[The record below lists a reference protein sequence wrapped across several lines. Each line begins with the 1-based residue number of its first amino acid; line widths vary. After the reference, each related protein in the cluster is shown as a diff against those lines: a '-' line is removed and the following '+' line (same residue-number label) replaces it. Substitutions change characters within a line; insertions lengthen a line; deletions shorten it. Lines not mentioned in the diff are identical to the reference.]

1 MKKVKQLLFAHP
13 YDMGGFP
20 IRQPFPTNNVESIGP
35 FILLHHAYVKVPTH
49 IPPKQAGVGPHPHR
63 GFAPVTF
70 IFEGAVHH
78 RDSRGNSSIIE
89 KGGVQWM
96 NAGMGVIHSER
107 PPENIHEMGGV
118 QEIIQLWV
126 NTPAKHKMDIP
137 QYLPL
142 TKSDIPSTVSTDGL
156 TTINVVAGEVNG
168 IKGPINGLS
177 PLSAATIELKA
188 GAELTLQVAE
198 KHESLLYILS
208 GKIKVSGYG
217 IAEHHHAVVFE
228 SEGNEITLNAEEDT
242 RILYLTGEI
251 IPEKMVAQGPFVMNS
266 ESEIMMAYRDYQMG
280 KMGVLIEE

>member
-1 MKKVKQLLFAHP
+1 MNSVKYTLFAHP

-20 IRQPFPTNNVESIGP
+20 IRQPFPTNNIEKIGP
-35 FILLHHAYVKVPTH
+35 FILLHHAYVKVPTN

-78 RDSRGNSSIIE
+78 RDSRGNNSIVE

-107 PPENIHEMGGV
+107 PPENIHEIGGV

-126 NTPAKHKMDIP
+126 NTPAKNKMDEPVYI
-137 QYLPL
+137 PL
-142 TKSDIPSTVSTDGL
+142 TKEEIPTIKSDDNLSI
-156 TTINVVAGEVNG
+156 INVVAGTVNG
-168 IKGPINGLS
+168 VQGKIIGLS
-177 PLSAATIELKA
+177 PLSAATIEMKESGNLK
-188 GAELTLQVAE
+188 LSVPTN
-198 KHESLLYILS
+198 HESLIYILS
-208 GKIKVSGYG
+208 GKVKIAGYG
-217 IAEHHHAVVFE
+217 DAEHHHAVVFNLDGDHISIE
-228 SEGNEITLNAEEDT
+228 AKEDT
-242 RILYLTGEI
+242 RILFLTGET

>member
-1 MKKVKQLLFAHP
+1 MKTVKLLLYAHP

-20 IRQPFPTNNVESIGP
+20 IRQPFPTNNIDHIGP

-78 RDSRGNSSIIE
+78 RDSRGNSSIVE

-107 PPENIHEMGGV
+107 PSENIHEIGGV

-126 NTPAKHKMDIP
+126 NTPAKHKMDEP

-142 TKSDIPSTVSTDGL
+142 KKEEIPSIIYEDGL
-156 TTINVVAGEVNG
+156 SIINVVAGTING
-168 IKGPINGLS
+168 IKGKINGLS
-177 PLSAATIELKA
+177 PLSAGTIEIKK
-188 GAELTLQVAE
+188 GGKLTLNVADN
-198 KHESLLYILS
+198 HESLLYILS
-208 GKIKVSGYG
+208 GKIKISGYG
-217 IAEHHHAVVFE
+217 EAEHHHAVVFN
-228 SEGNEITLNAEEDT
+228 SEGSEIVFEANEDARL
-242 RILYLTGEI
+242 LFLTGEN

-266 ESEIMMAYRDYQMG
+266 ESEIMIAYRDYQMG